1 MKVVSMSTHR
11 GEIVKNVIMRKGYTA
26 REIAKFTNVNRRS
39 VYNWFSQEELNS
51 NIIFRIGSIINHNF
65 STEFPDL
72 FTNEDFDIIST
83 EPIKLS
89 DEEKP
94 LLEAKNEAVWQ
105 DKYIEVL
112 EKYNELLK
120 ASGENNRSDD
130 KN

>member
-1 MKVVSMSTHR
+1 
-11 GEIVKNVIMRKGYTA
+11 MRKGYTA

>member
-1 MKVVSMSTHR
+1 MSTHR

-112 EKYNELLK
+112 EKYN
-120 ASGENNRSDD
+120 
-130 KN
+130 

>member
-1 MKVVSMSTHR
+1 MSTHR

-39 VYNWFSQEELNS
+39 VYNWFSQEELNA

-65 STEFPDL
+65 SAEFPDL
-72 FTNEDFDIIST
+72 FTNHDFDIIST

-89 DEEKP
+89 EREP
-94 LLEAKNEAVWQ
+94 TLEIQKDAVWQ

-120 ASGENNRSDD
+120 ASNENSAASEGN
-130 KN
+130 